1 MIEHRSTTEKCMFDG
16 LGGRLNTVM
25 SYGKLVFVGMENVM
39 FYQKF
44 IISYDLLDYIH
55 VIC

>member
-1 MIEHRSTTEKCMFDG
+1 MFDG

-25 SYGKLVFVGMENVM
+25 SHEKLVLVGIKNIMYYVKFV
-39 FYQKF
+39 
-44 IISYDLLDYIH
+44 ISCDLLDFIP